1 MKRHIKKAAK
11 DKHPL
16 ISKLLKLKY
25 RINSRLTRAA
35 VDDKTWVMDLINDVR
50 NSNITKLSSEDGTK
64 CNAMWKHY
72 EV

>member
-35 VDDKTWVMDLINDVR
+35 IDDKTWVMD
-50 NSNITKLSSEDGTK
+50 
-64 CNAMWKHY
+64 
-72 EV
+72 